1 MGITK
6 LESLKKKSEQLKA
19 QIQKIEAAQSV
30 KRRKQDTRRKI
41 LIGAYYWEKA
51 LKEDR
56 VEDIKKL
63 MEGFLTRNSDRMLFE
78 LEPIS

>member
-1 MGITK
+1 MGTTK

-19 QIQKIEAAQSV
+19 QIQKIEAAQSA

-51 LKEDR
+51 LKEGS
-56 VEDIKKL
+56 VEEIKKL
-63 MEGFLTRNSDRMLFE
+63 MECFLTRNSDRVLFD
-78 LEPIS
+78 LEPTE